1 VQSGRSTTLHRNLRH
16 LVRDISAV
24 ESASVVFNWECCSGC
39 GSENFHCSSIV
50 MDLVKRLI
58 DHGYMVMFSDFSLK
72 ALIKN
77 WKENLLGP
85 NPFVKC
91 TEFGGSFKLAFDPMV
106 LSTCP
111 SAQLQ
116 KLGELAS
123 NGKAELHALPGTIAF
138 SVQWS
143 KADCSAYE
151 CKVLTT
157 MTRFEGQAVCPSAGQ
172 GCEAG
177 GRRGWAGHVLLTYP
191 SGGKLLASAGHW
203 VELSKLDVT
212 EAALLQAAAGFGTD
226 YQAEVQQSLSACV
239 SAADRQ
245 RTVQSYSSMMVQQSS
260 PCSYSMGPSMGQ
272 SQPKRGPANLS
283 APAML

>member
-1 VQSGRSTTLHRNLRH
+1 MN
-16 LVRDISAV
+16 
-24 ESASVVFNWECCSGC
+24 
-39 GSENFHCSSIV
+39 
-50 MDLVKRLI
+50 LVKKLI
-58 DHGYMVMFSDFSLK
+58 DNGFMVMFSDFSLK

-77 WKENLLGP
+77 WSENLLGP

-91 TEFGGSFKLAFDPMV
+91 AEFGGSFQLSFDPAV
-106 LSTCP
+106 LSACP

-123 NGKAELHALPGTIAF
+123 NGKAELHAMPSTIAL

-143 KADCSAYE
+143 KADNSAYE
-151 CKVLTT
+151 CKVLTA
-157 MTRFEGQAVCPSAGQ
+157 MTKFEGKPVCPSQGQ

-177 GRRGWAGHVLLTYP
+177 GKRGWAGHVLLTYP

-212 EAALLQAAAGFGTD
+212 EAALLQAAAAFGAT
-226 YQAEVQQSLSACV
+226 YQAEVQQSLSACA
-239 SAADRQ
+239 SAPDRQ
-245 RTVQSYSSMMVQQSS
+245 RTIQAFSSQMVQQSS
-260 PCSYSMGPSMGQ
+260 PCSYSMGSSP
-272 SQPKRGPANLS
+272 PKRTQANLS